1 MTRRIRREEKV
12 STRYNNIFP
21 ILTRLGLATTWI
33 YAGVFE
39 KLLNPGYL
47 NPASTSYV
55 GVTIQVLLQGPL
67 MRGFLESVVLP
78 HVYLVGILVM
88 IAEICFGVL
97 TLTGTMSRFVNT
109 VAFYQNLI
117 YFLSAYWAD
126 TEEYGINLL
135 MMILDLYIVFNGVA
149 GPSVDSLI
157 GKKWGK
163 INDWKIWFFI
173 GSIFYL
179 AVVIYLYIT

>member
-1 MTRRIRREEKV
+1 MRRGQRREGVYTSKV
-12 STRYNNIFP
+12 FP
-21 ILTRLGLATTWI
+21 ILARIGLGTIWI

-39 KLLNPGYL
+39 KLLKPGYL
-47 NPASTSYV
+47 NPNSPSYV
-55 GVTIQVLLQGPL
+55 GITIQVLMQGPL
-67 MRGFLESVVLP
+67 MRGFLEAVVLP
-78 HVYLVGILVM
+78 HVYLVGLLVM
-88 IAEICFGVL
+88 IGEICFGVL
-97 TLTGTMSRFVNT
+97 TLTGTLSRFTNT

-157 GKKWGK
+157 SKKWKG
-163 INDWKIWFFI
+163 IDNWKLWFLA
-173 GSIFYL
+173 GSVFYL
-179 AVVIYLYIT
+179 AVVLFLYFT

>member
-1 MTRRIRREEKV
+1 
-12 STRYNNIFP
+12 
-21 ILTRLGLATTWI
+21 
-33 YAGVFE
+33 
-39 KLLNPGYL
+39 
-47 NPASTSYV
+47 
-55 GVTIQVLLQGPL
+55 

-157 GKKWGK
+157 GKKWEK

>member
-1 MTRRIRREEKV
+1 MSRRRVREEKV
-12 STRYNNIFP
+12 TPFNKVFP
-21 ILTRLGLATTWI
+21 IMVRIALATTWI

-39 KLLNPGYL
+39 KLLKPGYL

-55 GVTIQVLLQGPL
+55 GVTIQVLMQGPL
-67 MRGFLESVVLP
+67 MRGFLEAVVLP
-78 HVYLVGILVM
+78 HVYLVGLLVM
-88 IAEICFGVL
+88 IGEICFGVL

-126 TEEYGINLL
+126 TEEYGINLM
-135 MMILDLYIVFNGVA
+135 MMILDLYIVFNGIA

-157 GKKWGK
+157 SKKWRK
-163 INDWKIWFFI
+163 INDWKLWFVA
-173 GSIFYL
+173 GTIFYL
-179 AVVIYLYIT
+179 SVVLYLYFT